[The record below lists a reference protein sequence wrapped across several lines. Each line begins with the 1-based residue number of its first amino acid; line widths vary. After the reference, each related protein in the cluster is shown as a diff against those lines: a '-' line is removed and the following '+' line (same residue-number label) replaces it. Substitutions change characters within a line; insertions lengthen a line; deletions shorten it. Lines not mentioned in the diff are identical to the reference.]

1 MGRLFHRMT
10 PQVGAKW
17 ETYAL
22 QFSHLSL
29 FSLMHEKNINCTA
42 SINPF
47 DKILKVPKCENFHR
61 TDFCI
66 FTP

>member
-29 FSLMHEKNINCTA
+29 FSLMYEK
-42 SINPF
+42 
-47 DKILKVPKCENFHR
+47 
-61 TDFCI
+61 
-66 FTP
+66 